1 MKVTYHPDL
10 TFSISDTEGLND
22 EQQRI
27 LDRAYMDWE
36 HGKDTNLTDVLIDM
50 QYAGHTAPETD
61 IPAAT
66 YLGPIP
72 TPPVWA
78 KHATAA

>member
-27 LDRAYMDWE
+27 LNMAYMDWE
-36 HGKDTNLTDVLIDM
+36 HGKDTNLADVLIDI
-50 QYAGHTAPETD
+50 QYAGHKAPETG
-61 IPAAT
+61 IPCVS

-72 TPPVWA
+72 TTPVWA